1 MSIASIS
8 LDPTAS
14 SPLFRA
20 QLRSWTAGVIGDVVD
35 HSMEEARKQRE
46 EAAAERAK
54 READEQRA
62 AAREAQELR
71 RREEAE
77 ARDARALAELY
88 ASRKRPVAA

>member
-1 MSIASIS
+1 MSIAAVS
-8 LDPTAS
+8 LDLNAPA
-14 SPLFRA
+14 PLFRA
-20 QLRSWTAGVIGDVVD
+20 QLRSWTAGVVGEVVD
-35 HSMEEARKQRE
+35 HSIEESRKQRE
-46 EAAAERAK
+46 EAAAQRAK

-88 ASRKRPVAA
+88 SSRKTAIAA